1 MTERDARGLIA
12 RMGQVRSLVLGDM
25 VADEY
30 LIGRPERIS
39 REAPVL
45 ILTYTGAFVRPGGAT
60 NVAYNLSRLGG
71 ATGVV
76 GVIGDDEMGR
86 HLRATLDDLGIST
99 AGLLVDPHRPT
110 STKTRILGKGSQE
123 VQQQIVRIDRID
135 ERPVEGALRDR
146 MIDGVTRALPEVEAV
161 LLSDY
166 ANGVIG
172 AEVID
177 ACLPAARRQGVVVTV
192 DSHGNLFRFRG
203 VTAATPNQPEAESTL
218 GRPLRTWEELV
229 RGGEELLGGMEAEG
243 VLITRGSEG
252 LVLFER
258 EREPYSL
265 SVSNSQEAE
274 VVDPTGAGDTVAAT
288 FTLALAAG
296 GSMRVAAFLGNV
308 AGGAVVRRVGA
319 ATISPEELR
328 EAVAATHLPPPDDL

>member
-1 MTERDARGLIA
+1 MTERDPRRLIE
-12 RMGQVRSLVLGDM
+12 RMGRVRSLVLGDM

-30 LIGRPERIS
+30 LVGRPERIS

-45 ILTYTGAFVRPGGAT
+45 ILTYTGTFVRPGGAT
-60 NVAYNLSRLGG
+60 NAAYNLRRLGG
-71 ATGVV
+71 STQVV

-86 HLRATLDDLGIST
+86 QLRAMLDDLGIGT

-135 ERPVEGALRDR
+135 ERPVEGTLRDR
-146 MIDGVTRALPEVEAV
+146 TIDAVVRAMPEVDAL

-166 ANGVIG
+166 ENGVIG

-177 ACLPAARRQGVVVTV
+177 ACLPAARRHGLVVTV
-192 DSHGNLFRFRG
+192 DSHGDLFRFRG

-218 GRPLRTWEELV
+218 GRPLRTWDDLA
-229 RGGEELLGGMEAEG
+229 RGGEELLVGMEARG
-243 VLITRGSEG
+243 ILITRGSEG
-252 LVLFER
+252 LVLFEAG
-258 EREPYSL
+258 REPYTLPVSL
-265 SVSNSQEAE
+265 KREAE

-296 GSMRVAAFLGNV
+296 ASMRGAAFLANV
-308 AGGAVVRRVGA
+308 AGGEVVRRVGA
-319 ATISPEELR
+319 ATLAPEELR
-328 EAVAATHLPPPDDL
+328 QAVTATHLEPPDDL